1 MFTTSYDII
10 TAVPVSF
17 GEDGSLDLAG
27 TREIFA
33 YVAGSGVQGALV
45 LGTTGEFPALSI
57 PERNAVAALA
67 VEVLRGIRV
76 IVHVGAASRF
86 EVSQLI
92 AGARAAGARE
102 IAVLTPFYL
111 PAPPD
116 EVFAFFRDVSAEA
129 DGLDVFVY
137 LFEARTGVAVDEE
150 LLVRLAGLP
159 HVVGVKVSGESLER
173 IASFRAHLPEGF
185 LVYTGSDGDY
195 ATAVAAGAD
204 GIVSGVA
211 SAFAKPFVAMR
222 AALECADAAA
232 VARLQSDVDE
242 VVDAIR
248 GEPTRMLAVHR
259 LAGRP
264 VGRSR
269 MPIPEPDKEALRR
282 LARDLP
288 LYH

>member
-1 MFTTSYDII
+1 MTTTSHDII

-17 GEDGSLDLAG
+17 AEDGSLDLAG
-27 TREIFA
+27 TREILA
-33 YVAGSGVQGALV
+33 YVAGSGVQGGLV
-45 LGTTGEFPALSI
+45 LGTTGEFPSLSI

-67 VEVLRGIRV
+67 VRELPGIRV
-76 IVHVGAASRF
+76 IVHVGAASQY
-86 EVSQLI
+86 EVCQLI
-92 AGARAAGARE
+92 EGARAAGARE

-111 PAPPD
+111 PAPPE
-116 EVFAFFRDVSAEA
+116 EVFAFFRDVSARA
-129 DGLDVFVY
+129 DGLDMFVY

-150 LLVRLAGLP
+150 LLVRLAALP
-159 HVVGVKVSGESLER
+159 NVVGVKVSGEPLDT
-173 IASFRAHLPEGF
+173 IASYRACLPEGF
-185 LVYTGSDGDY
+185 LIYTGSDAEY

-222 AALECADAAA
+222 DALRRADAAA
-232 VARLQSDVDE
+232 VARLQGDVDE

-248 GEPTRMLAVHR
+248 GEATRMLAVHR

-269 MPIPEPDKEALRR
+269 MPIPPPDEEALRR

-288 LYH
+288 LHH